1 MLLFGGTAWALITG
15 LAGTILV
22 GLWGLTDHLIASR
35 NENALQVTIFA
46 LGLAVVLPFA
56 GAERPAATRVAR
68 ALAVLVGALSLL
80 GLLLKV
86 LPAFDQVNGQMLAL
100 FVPANLGLMLG
111 SLAWA
116 REGN

>member
-1 MLLFGGTAWALITG
+1 MLLFGGTAWAMITG

-56 GAERPAATRVAR
+56 GAGRPAATRVAR
-68 ALAVLVGALSLL
+68 ALAVLVGSLSLL

-116 REGN
+116 REGS